1 MFSSSVIAEVSA
13 LMAEAER
20 RFDLRIVA
28 LHNPLRAVS
37 WGKGV
42 TTVMV
47 WTCPRAGEDAD
58 DADFRKR
65 CESCRGFLDA
75 ARREAEPRWKPMSVI
90 GLSDWSKWFNRF
102 ADCPMDFPLKDAGIG
117 ADLIGE
123 IIYGQETMEWI
134 HAAAREFFYAGIVEE
149 WRIEAPRRHAE
160 RIAKWR
166 AEDLRYAQYC
176 RERRMLLNR
185 HECAEVRGLVEW
197 CANEVATGP
206 TRLLVALDG
215 SGRPLGKAC
224 EWFGVAAP
232 VVYMDPHPLKWRLR
246 GSEVPDKAV
255 LAEAAEVLRRELSAV
270 YEAWRT
276 APESVLVI
284 DDQTGYGMTTKCLAA
299 LVGHIS
305 GRDAFR
311 IATMSNYEEVNI
323 PSWLRKRH
331 IQGLEMVSEDG
342 PFTFLSRNKPTEKS
356 ERFYALL
363 RSMVLR
369 FRNTPS
375 VS

>member
-1 MFSSSVIAEVSA
+1 MFANSMIAEVSG

-20 RFDLRIVA
+20 RFDLRIIA

-47 WTCPRAGEDAD
+47 WTYPRAGEDSD
-58 DADFRKR
+58 DADFRRR
-65 CESCRGFLDA
+65 CESCRMFLDA
-75 ARREAEPRWKPMSVI
+75 APREAEPRWKPMFMI
-90 GLSDWSKWFNRF
+90 GLSDWSKWFSRF
-102 ADCPMDFPLKDAGIG
+102 ADCPMDFLLKDGGVG

-123 IIYGQETMEWI
+123 VIYGHETMEWI
-134 HAAAREFFYAGIVEE
+134 HAAAREFFYAGIVDE
-149 WRIEAPRRHAE
+149 WRIEAPRRHAA
-160 RIAKWR
+160 RIAKWY
-166 AEDLRYAQYC
+166 AEDLAYAQYC

-185 HECAEVRGLVEW
+185 HERAELREFVEW

-224 EWFGVAAP
+224 EWFGIP
-232 VVYMDPHPLKWRLR
+232 VHIAYMDPHQLKWRLR
-246 GSEVPDKAV
+246 GMEVPDAAV
-255 LAEAAEVLRRELSAV
+255 LAEAAETLYRELPAV
-270 YEAWRT
+270 HEAWRT

-284 DDQTGYGMTTKCLAA
+284 DDQTGYGPTAKSLAA
-299 LVGHIS
+299 LVRHIS

-311 IATMSNYEEVNI
+311 LAVMSDYAVVNT

-331 IQGLEMVSEDG
+331 IQGLEMAVEDG
-342 PFTFLSRNKPTEKS
+342 PFTFVSREKPTEKS
-356 ERFYALL
+356 ERFYTLL
-363 RSMVLR
+363 RSMV
-369 FRNTPS
+369 FRWRNAQS
-375 VS
+375 AS